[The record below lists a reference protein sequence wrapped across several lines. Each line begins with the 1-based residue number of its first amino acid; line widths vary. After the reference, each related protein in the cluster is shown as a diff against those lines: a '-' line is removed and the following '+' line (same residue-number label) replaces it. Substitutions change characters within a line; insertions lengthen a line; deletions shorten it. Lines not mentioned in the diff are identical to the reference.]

1 MAVVKTAKY
10 NVYKNG
16 RKLLGLADS
25 VDLPEIPVRTEDAEV
40 PGGTISVPIPGQF
53 DATEMTVPFEQFFG
67 DIFTIMNT
75 RETVALTLRVAN
87 EKLDGAGNISMVP
100 TRISVVGIPKS
111 ISPGTYKNGTSTGAS
126 VTLGIHYY
134 YIEQN
139 GMPQLEIDYLN
150 GVYRVNGRNMLA
162 DIESMT

>member
-1 MAVVKTAKY
+1 MVIKTTKY
-10 NVYKNG
+10 NTYKNG

-25 VDLPEIPVRTEDAEV
+25 IDMPEFTAKTEDAEV
-40 PGGTISVPIPGQF
+40 PGGTVSIPIPGQF
-53 DATEMTVPFEQFFG
+53 EAAEMTVGFQQFYG
-67 DIFTIMNT
+67 DIFSMMNT
-75 RETVALTLRVAN
+75 RETVALTLRIAN
-87 EKLDGAGNISMVP
+87 EVVNGVGNISMVP

-126 VTLGIHYY
+126 VALGLHYL

-162 DIESMT
+162 DIDSMT

>member
-1 MAVVKTAKY
+1 MVIKTARY
-10 NVYKNG
+10 NTYKDG

-25 VDLPEIPVRTEDAEV
+25 IDMPEITARTEDAEV

-53 DATEMTVPFEQFFG
+53 ESTEMSIGFQQFFG
-67 DIFTIMNT
+67 DIFSMINT
-75 RETVALTLRVAN
+75 RETVALTLRIAN
-87 EKLDGAGNISMVP
+87 EKLDGAGNITMVP

-126 VTLGIHYY
+126 VTLGVHYL